1 MNIAAIARDSDLLA
15 DAAAPRTTLELA
27 GNDLLV
33 ETRELRSGGPNGRV
47 ASFAKY
53 AQERQVVAT
62 PHKSVRL
69 WNSANVSELDRNE
82 PPSFEKGQ
90 RSLSPIGNAT
100 IIELQRAPV
109 NAFQLL
115 IKRTIDIF
123 LACTASMMLLPLLAL
138 VAIAIKLDS
147 PGPVIFRQT
156 RHGLNRRPFRILK
169 FRTMTVLEDGQ
180 SVKQAERFDKR
191 VTRLGSWLRRTSID
205 ELPQLINVLKGEMS
219 IVGPRPHAAA
229 HDIHFNEVIANYT
242 FRQRVKPGIT
252 GYAQVNGSRGETPTV
267 EAMQRRVALD
277 IWYIDNWSFQLDLA
291 IMFRTMIEIV
301 HGRNAY

>member
-1 MNIAAIARDSDLLA
+1 MNIAAIARDSEFLA
-15 DAAAPRTTLELA
+15 DTAAERTIVELA
-27 GNDLLV
+27 GNDLLGG
-33 ETRELRSGGPNGRV
+33 TRELS
-47 ASFAKY
+47 
-53 AQERQVVAT
+53 ERL
-62 PHKSVRL
+62 RL
-69 WNSANVSELDRNE
+69 LPLPVNLVLVQPTSELL
-82 PPSFEKGQ
+82 Q
-90 RSLSPIGNAT
+90 RPLSPIGNAT
-100 IIELQRAPV
+100 IIELQRAPLD
-109 NAFQLL
+109 AFQLL

-123 LACTASMMLLPLLAL
+123 LACTASVMLLPLLAL
-138 VAIAIKLDS
+138 VAIAIKLDT

-156 RHGLNRRPFRILK
+156 RHGLNGKPFQIRK
-169 FRTMTVLEDGQ
+169 FRTMTVLEDGD
-180 SVKQAERFDKR
+180 SIKQAKRFDKR

-229 HDIHFNEVIANYT
+229 HDNHFNEVIANYT

-277 IWYIDNWSFQLDLA
+277 LWYIDNWSFQLDLT
-291 IMFRTMIEIV
+291 IMFRTMIEVV